1 MEAPM
6 LVKGA
11 VFEINGARIPI
22 FYAGRR
28 RRHVPAT
35 PIIIRSAHIAHP
47 LSSKQTQEG

>member
-22 FYAGRR
+22 FYESGIERGGEDAAMY
-28 RRHVPAT
+28 PQL
-35 PIIIRSAHIAHP
+35 
-47 LSSKQTQEG
+47 LSSLEVPI